1 MVDQVRTDKPT
12 TIIEEGISKEY
23 LLQLLDS
30 ENSAILIARNL
41 RISAVGIEAK
51 VIGKIVKDNIEELAP
66 FTLYYNG
73 KFVAEEIIDD
83 E

>member
-1 MVDQVRTDKPT
+1 M
-12 TIIEEGISKEY
+12 
-23 LLQLLDS
+23 
-30 ENSAILIARNL
+30 
-41 RISAVGIEAK
+41 GIEAK